1 MNEDSKECPRLIE
14 VLMPI
19 SEIST
24 EGGREKYIRH
34 GHLSTLHQWWARR
47 PLAVSR
53 AIVFESLVYDPDG
66 SRCPPVFRNKVRE
79 LLQDHVSPYLLY
91 YTRKNRK
98 VTGSENSDRQ
108 DPYRPYDGTPD
119 TLRNRLLMFVA
130 KWSPEMIAYMKG
142 DNVKRP
148 SPSESLDDRCLS
160 RWETSDPS
168 NDQGREILRIA
179 KELISA
185 AHGGTMPRVL
195 DPFAGGG
202 AIPLEAGRL
211 GCEPIANDYNP
222 VAYLVLRATCEYPQ
236 RYGKP
241 GKAMV
246 TVSKNGASVG
256 QLVDVD
262 NVLTADVAYWTTL
275 ILERTR
281 ARIGS
286 LYPAGIDG
294 KGVVGYIWA
303 RTAPCSNPSCKGTVP
318 LFRSLLLCN
327 IPGKKRALV
336 LHVDPKLKTC
346 SFTLAADR
354 NITETEGT
362 MLSRGNT
369 ECPYCGQTTTAEQL
383 RHEGCAG
390 HMGEQMVAVIVDG
403 PAGKEYRSVEPS
415 DIAAFDAAKLLH
427 AERPSERILPEI
439 TGNNSTNDISNSTGI
454 RVHLYGM
461 TTWGSLFNDR
471 QIASMQTFVGETKA
485 VLQEIRAGYSD
496 RDYQLALET
505 YLGMWIGRIVQR
517 GSNVGHWHTEG
528 EKLESPFSKQAIPM
542 VWDYAEGNPFSESTG
557 SAQGNTEWITDVIEH
572 ESNHHKP
579 AHVLLGDA
587 AQMDATSVQVDSVV
601 TDPPYFDIIAYADLS
616 DYYYVWIKRCLED
629 EMPSVFATPL
639 TPKTD
644 EATALKHRFGGD
656 GKKANEHFQD
666 KLAASLRKAGESL
679 DDSGVVAVMFAH
691 QSTEAWTALIKAVF
705 DAGLTVTATWPIDTE
720 MASRSIALSGS
731 VLESSVTVVCRKRTI
746 GATATF
752 RAMKTEIAQEV
763 HDAVKRFWDLG
774 VRGADLIV
782 SSYGPAVGVF
792 GRYERVERADG
803 TVVSVEELLNLAKT
817 AAMDAIAGDF
827 HADTISKL
835 YYVWAN
841 LYGISEQEYDHAR
854 LLAQI
859 GGDAE
864 SALGMAKNGG
874 TLVINGQKV
883 RLSLLADRSSHRLGL
898 DADAPLIDRLHR
910 SMLLWKREQAGDL
923 AKYLDQNGLF
933 DNDEFWRLAQSL
945 FQTLPHETEDWKLI
959 RALLTDKQTLRLRA
973 KSSNEEQLF

>member
-1 MNEDSKECPRLIE
+1 MNENDEECPRLIE

-24 EGGREKYIRH
+24 EGEREKYIRH

-53 AIVFESLVYDPDG
+53 AIVFESLVYDPDDP
-66 SRCPPVFRNKVRE
+66 RCPPGFRDKVRE
-79 LLQDHVSPYLLY
+79 LLKDHVSPYLLY

-98 VTGSENSDRQ
+98 VTGNGISDRQ
-108 DPYRPYDGTPD
+108 DPYRPYDGIAD

-130 KWSPEMIAYMKG
+130 KWSPEMIVYMKG
-142 DNVKRP
+142 DNVKPP

-179 KELISA
+179 KELIAA

-202 AIPLEAGRL
+202 SIPLEAGRL

-236 RYGKP
+236 KYGKP
-241 GKAMV
+241 GKAMA
-246 TVSKNGASVG
+246 TVSENGVSADR
-256 QLVDVD
+256 LMDVN
-262 NVLTADVAYWTTL
+262 NVLIADVTYWTNL
-275 ILERTR
+275 VLQR
-281 ARIGS
+281 ARSRIGN
-286 LYPAGIDG
+286 LYPAGANG
-294 KGVVGYIWA
+294 KNVVGYIWA
-303 RTAPCSNPSCKGTVP
+303 RTAPCSNPSCRGTIP
-318 LFRSLLLCN
+318 LLRSLLLCN
-327 IPGKKRALV
+327 TPSKKRALV
-336 LHVDPKLKTC
+336 LHADPKSKTC
-346 SFTLAADR
+346 NFTTDSDR
-354 NITETEGT
+354 DIVRTEGT
-362 MLSRGNT
+362 MLSRGNVQ
-369 ECPYCGQTTTAEQL
+369 CPYCGQTTTAKQL
-383 RHEGCAG
+383 RQEGCAE

-403 PAGKEYRSVEPS
+403 PSGKEYRPVEPS
-415 DIAAFDAAKLLH
+415 DVAAFNAAKLLH
-427 AERPSERILPEI
+427 AQRPSERILPEI
-439 TGNNSTNDISNSTGI
+439 TGNGAVDDISNSTGI

-461 TTWGSLFNDR
+461 TTWGSLFNER
-471 QIASMQTFVGETKA
+471 QLAAMQTFVEETRA
-485 VLQEIRAGYSD
+485 VLQEIRVRYSD
-496 RDYQLALET
+496 RDYQLSLAT

-517 GSNVGHWHTEG
+517 GSNVGHWHVGRE
-528 EKLESPFSKQAIPM
+528 ELEHPFSKQAIPM
-542 VWDYAEGNPFSESTG
+542 VWDYAEGNPFSGSTG
-557 SAQGNTEWITDVIEH
+557 SAQGNTEWITRVIEH
-572 ESNHHKP
+572 ESNDHK
-579 AHVLLGDA
+579 AARVLLGDA
-587 AQMDATSVQVDSVV
+587 AQMDTESAQVDSVV

-629 EMPSVFATPL
+629 EMPSIFATPL

-656 GKKANEHFQD
+656 GNKAKAHFQD
-666 KLAASLRKAGESL
+666 KLAASLKKAGESL
-679 DDSGVVAVMFAH
+679 DDGGVVAVMFAH
-691 QSTEAWTALIKAVF
+691 QSTEAWTALIKAIF

-720 MASRSIALSGS
+720 MTSRSIALSGS
-731 VLESSVTVVCRKRTI
+731 VLASSVTVVCRKRTA
-746 GATATF
+746 GSVATF
-752 RAMKTEIAQEV
+752 RAMKTEIADEV
-763 HDAVKRFWDLG
+763 RAAVKRFWDLG
-774 VRGADLIV
+774 VRGADLLV
-782 SSYGPAVGVF
+782 SCYGPAVGVF
-792 GRYERVERADG
+792 GRYERIERADG
-803 TVVSVEELLNLAKT
+803 TVVSVEELLTLAKT

-827 HADTISKL
+827 HADTVSKM
-835 YYVWAN
+835 YYVWVN